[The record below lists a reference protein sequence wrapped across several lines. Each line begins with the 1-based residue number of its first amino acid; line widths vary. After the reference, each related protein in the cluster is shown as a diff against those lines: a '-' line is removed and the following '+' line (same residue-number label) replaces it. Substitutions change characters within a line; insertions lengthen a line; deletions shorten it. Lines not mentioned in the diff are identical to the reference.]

1 MKTHEQIL
9 ALLKKHGKLTLKD
22 FAEKLGLTTMGV
34 RQHLHNLEADALIE
48 FADKSMGRGRPTRFW
63 NLTQKSNEHFED
75 RHEILT
81 VQLIESVQSV
91 FGEKGL
97 DDLIE
102 HREQQS
108 MSIYKQALDKQKTIK
123 TKLEKLAKLR
133 SDEGYMATVE
143 KNENGV
149 YLLIEHHCPICHAA
163 KHCQNF
169 CRSELNLFQELFK
182 SVATVDRSEHI
193 IAGQTRCVYE
203 VNKL

>member
-22 FAEKLGLTTMGV
+22 FAERLSLTTMGV
-34 RQHLHNLEADALIE
+34 RQHLHNLESDELIE
-48 FADKSMGRGRPTRFW
+48 FEDKSMGRGRPTRFW

-97 DDLIE
+97 DNLIA
-102 HREQQS
+102 HREKQS
-108 MSIYKQALDKQKTIK
+108 FELYKQALDKQKTIK

-143 KNENGV
+143 KTESDN
-149 YLLIEHHCPICHAA
+149 YILIEHHCPICHAA
-163 KHCQNF
+163 THCQNF
-169 CRSELNLFQELFK
+169 CRSELNLFQDLFEGIANVK
-182 SVATVDRSEHI
+182 RSEHI
-193 IAGQTRCVYE
+193 VAGETRCVYE
-203 VNKL
+203 VDKI

>member
-9 ALLKKHGKLTLKD
+9 ALLKKHGKHTLKD
-22 FAEKLGLTTMGV
+22 FAEKLNLTTMGV
-34 RQHLHNLEADALIE
+34 RQQLHNLEGDELIE

-97 DDLIE
+97 ENLIS
-102 HREQQS
+102 HREKQS
-108 MSIYKQALDKQKTIK
+108 FELYKQALDKHKTIK

-143 KNENGV
+143 KAESGGF
-149 YLLIEHHCPICHAA
+149 LLIEHHCPICHAA
-163 KHCQNF
+163 THCQNF
-169 CRSELNLFQELFK
+169 CRSELNLFQELFEGI
-182 SVATVDRSEHI
+182 ATVERSEHI
-193 IAGQTRCVYE
+193 ISGQTRCVYK
-203 VNKL
+203 VL